1 MISCIKKLHCKNIL
15 HLYLKMIHLILG
27 FYVESNE
34 NVKKKLDLLS
44 RELKIKFLKQKNPN
58 TSTLFGTKFVL

>member
-15 HLYLKMIHLILG
+15 HLYLKMIHSILG

-44 RELKIKFLKQKNPN
+44 RELKIKFLEQKNRN
-58 TSTLFGTKFVL
+58 ISTRFGTKFVI